1 MKRSILAV
9 PAAVAFGLIA
19 ETAWPA
25 GVDPR
30 IVLADLATG
39 WVLIACGLVV
49 WGRRPRSVGMLL
61 VVTGVT
67 WFAGTLVPAAA
78 FLHRG
83 PLVHVL
89 AAYPSGT
96 VQGAWLRLLV
106 AAGWVVSAFAVVS
119 RLDTVGLAFGG
130 MLITLALLGLS
141 AVRRPLLR
149 STALSSLATLA
160 LGVEV
165 LWTNIARLAG
175 NPLPGWVLYAYE
187 ICLAAV
193 AVSIVIEI
201 FWRAAATGVLTRVV
215 VDLGGPAEA
224 GTLRDRLA
232 RAVGDRSLLLGYAV
246 DGAAGA
252 WIDDTGRPIELPVET
267 PDRSVTPI
275 AVGGRDLGFVAHDP
289 AFLSDPRVM
298 ASVAA
303 AVGLAI
309 SNSATQGEIRRRVA
323 EVEASRERLVHA
335 GDAQGRQLEAALDT
349 GAVACLDRAET
360 ALQAAAARRA
370 EDRQLGDVLR
380 DLGSTREG
388 LREFA
393 RGVYPAVLRSG
404 GLAPAMADLA
414 ERSPIPVETM
424 LGTRERFDPAAE
436 STLYFVCAEALVN
449 AAKHA
454 KSARVRIG
462 LANPGDG
469 PEVTIS
475 DDGVGGAVVGGGSGL
490 RGLVDRVE
498 ALGGSISIDS
508 RPGSGTTIVA
518 RVPSSPARP
527 LSSAA
532 GSRQARRTLVTA
544 DR

>member
-1 MKRSILAV
+1 
-9 PAAVAFGLIA
+9 
-19 ETAWPA
+19 
-25 GVDPR
+25 
-30 IVLADLATG
+30 DLATG

-49 WGRRPRSVGMLL
+49 WGRRPGSIGTLL
-61 VVTGVT
+61 VVTGVA
-67 WFAGTLVPAAA
+67 WFAGTLLPAAA

-89 AAYPSGT
+89 AAYPSGS
-96 VQGAWLRLLV
+96 VRGVGLRLLV
-106 AAGWVVSAFAVVS
+106 ATAYLVSAFAVAS

-130 MLITLALLGLS
+130 VLIALALRGLS

-160 LGVEV
+160 LGLEV
-165 LWTNIARLAG
+165 FGTNIARLAG
-175 NPLPGWVLYAYE
+175 NPIPGWVLYAYE

-193 AVSIVIEI
+193 ALSIVTEI
-201 FWRAAATGVLTRVV
+201 LWRAAATGVLTRIV

-232 RAVGDRSLLLGYAV
+232 RAVGDPSLLLGYAV
-246 DGAAGA
+246 DGVAGA
-252 WIDDTGRPIELPVET
+252 WIDDTGTPIDLPAET

-275 AVGGRDLGFVAHDP
+275 AVGGRELGFVAHDP

-298 ASVAA
+298 SSVAA
-303 AVGLAI
+303 AVGLAM
-309 SNSATQGEIRRRVA
+309 SNSATQAEIRRRVA

-349 GAVACLDRAET
+349 GAVACLGRAET
-360 ALQAAAARRA
+360 ALQAAAASRP
-370 EDRQLGDVLR
+370 EDRQLADVLR

-393 RGVYPAVLRSG
+393 RGVYPGVLRSG

-414 ERSPIPVETM
+414 ARSPIPVETT
-424 LGTRERFDPAAE
+424 LGTRKRFDPAAE
-436 STLYFVCAEALVN
+436 STLYFVCAEALANV
-449 AAKHA
+449 AKHA
-454 KSARVRIG
+454 NSARARIE
-462 LANPGDG
+462 LADRGDG
-469 PEVTIS
+469 PVVTVS
-475 DDGVGGAVVGGGSGL
+475 DDGVGGAVVAGGTGL

-508 RPGSGTTIVA
+508 RAGSGTTIVA
-518 RVPSSPARP
+518 QVPSKPAR
-527 LSSAA
+527 LVVASAM
-532 GSRQARRTLVTA
+532 GPRETRRTLVTA